1 MRKYRVCSVANQYM
15 PVVAQHQYQ
24 ARRAYC
30 KPHNRLEHARLLEHV
45 KHRLLECQWS
55 PEEIAGRLRAEYGKC
70 IIAQV
75 IEDCILRLFEGKSV
89 FDEESYRVCSECG
102 KPILDWYYY
111 YDEYYCEHCR
121 QEKWTDEEWQKEYE
135 DAGGDENDEVY
146 WSSFD

>member
-1 MRKYRVCSVANQYM
+1 MTDLNARWINDCQITSSDIYAVVDTMINQENFWFRQQLTDTDKAKINEYAHTTYR
-15 PVVAQHQYQ
+15 P
-24 ARRAYC
+24 
-30 KPHNRLEHARLLEHV
+30 
-45 KHRLLECQWS
+45 S
-55 PEEIAGRLRAEYGKC
+55 PSAT
-70 IIAQV
+70 IAQV

-111 YDEYYCEHCR
+111 YGEYYCEHCR
-121 QEKWTDEEWQKEYE
+121 QKKWTDEEWQKEYE